1 MTRLQ
6 RTERQTLLL
15 LLEETLEVLE
25 DEEVLEEME
34 EVTVEEVV
42 EVREVEED
50 VQDPG
55 GTRTSKDLHQ
65 HPGSLMQQAVVDAM
79 MTPPQHPWRQGMVH
93 LWVVTR
99 GEGEMPES

>member
-1 MTRLQ
+1 MMRLQ

-25 DEEVLEEME
+25 DEEVLEETE
-34 EVTVEEVV
+34 EVTAEEEV
-42 EVREVEED
+42 VREVEED

-65 HPGSLMQQAVVDAM
+65 HPGNLMQQAVVGAM
-79 MTPPQHPWRQGMVH
+79 MTPPPHPWRQGMVH